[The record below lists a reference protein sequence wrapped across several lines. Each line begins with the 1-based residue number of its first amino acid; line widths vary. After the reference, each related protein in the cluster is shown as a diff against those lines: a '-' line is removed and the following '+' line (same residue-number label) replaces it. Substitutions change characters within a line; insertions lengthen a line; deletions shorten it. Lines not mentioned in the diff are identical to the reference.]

1 MKEKYSGPRIMK
13 TAETRNIDDEIDV
26 ENFTKTIPQAA
37 KRRSL
42 SINRDSN
49 ESEIKEIE
57 EIEENIKI
65 LKDNNSES
73 PNKSNP
79 VNLYVL

>member
-1 MKEKYSGPRIMK
+1 MKS
-13 TAETRNIDDEIDV
+13 AETRNIDDEIDV

-57 EIEENIKI
+57 EIEEIEEKIKI